1 MNILD
6 LNFFFFFFFDKKEKE
21 KRTTL
26 IKFSFFNKMNFMQEE
41 IKQND
46 FLYVT
51 FLMSNFYFYGND
63 REN

>member
-1 MNILD
+1 
-6 LNFFFFFFFDKKEKE
+6 
-21 KRTTL
+21 
-26 IKFSFFNKMNFMQEE
+26 MNFMQEE